1 MQNGLQYKTDE
12 ASVGEALS
20 ALQEKLKGVKASD
33 LQAINDATWHTCAQ
47 FDVSQDALEN
57 ALASAETV
65 FMAD

>member
-1 MQNGLQYKTDE
+1 MQNGLQYKTDA
-12 ASVGEALS
+12 ASVSEALA

-65 FMAD
+65 FMAE